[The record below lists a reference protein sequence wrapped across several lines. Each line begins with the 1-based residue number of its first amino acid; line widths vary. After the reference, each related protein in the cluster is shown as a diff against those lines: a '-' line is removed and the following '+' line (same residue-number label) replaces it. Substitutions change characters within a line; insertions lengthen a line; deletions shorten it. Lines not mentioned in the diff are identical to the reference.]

1 MIADKTNSGFEFEVS
16 EAALDDWELLEILSE
31 IDDGKTQKLGAA
43 VKLLLGEEQA
53 EKLKEH
59 CRTDGRVSASAMFK
73 EISDIFTAL
82 KNNRSTKN

>member
-1 MIADKTNSGFEFEVS
+1 MIKGKTGSDFEFEVS

-43 VKLLLGEEQA
+43 VKLLLGDEQA
-53 EKLKEH
+53 EQLKEH

-73 EISDIFTAL
+73 EISDIFKAL
-82 KNNRSTKN
+82 KSSRETKN

>member
-1 MIADKTNSGFEFEVS
+1 MIKGKTGSDFEFEVS

-43 VKLLLGEEQA
+43 VKLLLGDEQA

-82 KNNRSTKN
+82 KSSRETKN

>member
-1 MIADKTNSGFEFEVS
+1 MIKGKTGSDFEFEVS

-43 VKLLLGEEQA
+43 VKLLLGDEQA
-53 EKLKEH
+53 EQLKEH

-82 KNNRSTKN
+82 KSSRETKN